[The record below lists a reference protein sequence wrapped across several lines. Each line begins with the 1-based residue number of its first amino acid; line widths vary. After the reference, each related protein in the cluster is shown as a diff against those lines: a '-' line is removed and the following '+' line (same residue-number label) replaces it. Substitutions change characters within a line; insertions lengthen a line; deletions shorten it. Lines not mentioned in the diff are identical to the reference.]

1 MVSVQQAVGSAVTF
15 AQGLFEGESL
25 RSLRLE
31 EVDAGD
37 VNGRPVWQIT
47 LSMTERNS
55 PLSALSLS
63 GAPREYK
70 IFTVD
75 KATGDVLSMKIR
87 ELAGA

>member
-1 MVSVQQAVGSAVTF
+1 
-15 AQGLFEGESL
+15 
-25 RSLRLE
+25 
-31 EVDAGD
+31 
-37 VNGRPVWQIT
+37 
-47 LSMTERNS
+47 
-55 PLSALSLS
+55 LS